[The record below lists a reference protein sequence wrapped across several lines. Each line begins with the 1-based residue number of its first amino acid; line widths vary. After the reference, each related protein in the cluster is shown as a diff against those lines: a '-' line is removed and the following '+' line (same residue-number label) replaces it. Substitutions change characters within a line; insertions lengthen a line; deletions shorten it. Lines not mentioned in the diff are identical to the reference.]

1 MRLCDKSP
9 NAELSIKSD
18 LTTFAVSWFSHGCEK
33 HHLGDAILMMQGSE
47 ASSCGGL
54 MLRSIP
60 NIIAAVEH
68 LLSSNNRGGG
78 GEYQQQQRR
87 GRARPEEGQHGE
99 EDPGLGGEVEQ
110 GQRGDEDPGPEQRRR
125 PSAATASKIVRG
137 DGGQGGPNRG
147 PSRRFTASW
156 HDSEGGD
163 KEEEL

>member
-1 MRLCDKSP
+1 MPLLC
-9 NAELSIKSD
+9 
-18 LTTFAVSWFSHGCEK
+18 
-33 HHLGDAILMMQGSE
+33 QGSE

-60 NIIAAVEH
+60 NIIAAMEH
-68 LLSSNNRGGG
+68 LLSSSSNRGGG

-87 GRARPEEGQHGE
+87 GRARPSEEGQRGE
-99 EDPGLGGEVEQ
+99 EDLGLGGEVEQ
-110 GQRGDEDPGPEQRRR
+110 GQHGDEDPGPEWRRRR
-125 PSAATASKIVRG
+125 PSAVTATKIVRG

-163 KEEEL
+163 EEEEL

>member
-1 MRLCDKSP
+1 MPLLC
-9 NAELSIKSD
+9 
-18 LTTFAVSWFSHGCEK
+18 
-33 HHLGDAILMMQGSE
+33 QGSE

-60 NIIAAVEH
+60 NIIAAMEH
-68 LLSSNNRGGG
+68 LLSSSNRGGG

-87 GRARPEEGQHGE
+87 GRARPSEEGQRGE
-99 EDPGLGGEVEQ
+99 EDLGLGGEVEQ
-110 GQRGDEDPGPEQRRR
+110 GQHGDEDPGPEWRRRR
-125 PSAATASKIVRG
+125 PSAVTATKIVRG

-163 KEEEL
+163 EEEEL

>member
-1 MRLCDKSP
+1 MLLHP
-9 NAELSIKSD
+9 AME
-18 LTTFAVSWFSHGCEK
+18 
-33 HHLGDAILMMQGSE
+33 DAAPPLLQPQGSE

-68 LLSSNNRGGG
+68 LLSSSNNRGGG